1 MFSIRLSEA
10 KENRIII
17 YRDSFQNGLKLGVQT
32 RGKLASRLHAID
44 RTLKSVRRFL
54 AHFGS
59 HACAGTERTHGNL
72 EWPITWRAGSGQ
84 AFESF
89 ASKRSDRSHT

>member
-54 AHFGS
+54 PTLDHT
-59 HACAGTERTHGNL
+59 HAQVRNARIAL
-72 EWPITWRAGSGQ
+72 
-84 AFESF
+84 
-89 ASKRSDRSHT
+89 